1 MIMTGKMAKVSMD
14 VKGRKV
20 PLAELREWSISAE
33 TEKVDANVA
42 GDGWAR
48 HLIGIA
54 SWEGDATV
62 VDADPYWLDMMME
75 FVTVEFFD
83 KADDEKPKY
92 TGLASLDFERSTPY
106 DDIIETSLT
115 FTGSGPLTSPSAPVP
130 GA

>member
-1 MIMTGKMAKVSMD
+1 MILTGKMAKVSMD
-14 VKGRKV
+14 VGGVKT
-20 PLAELREWSISAE
+20 PLAELREWSVSAE

-48 HLIGIA
+48 HLIGMA

-62 VDADPYWLDMMME
+62 VDADPYWLDLMMD

-92 TGLASLDFERSTPY
+92 VGQASLDFERSTPY

-115 FTGSGPLTSPSAPVP
+115 FTGSGPLTSPQATPLP
-130 GA
+130 